1 MCKVAIIILN
11 WNGWLDTVECLES
24 LFQISYPD
32 FTVIV
37 VDNGSKDD
45 SIERI
50 RDYCSGKIQVESPFF
65 SFSPSNKPIKII
77 EYSYDISKNSFSS
90 DYSVQEYSQ
99 SLILIKNPKNSG
111 FSGGNNIGIKF
122 SLEILNPDYIL
133 LLNNDT
139 VVDPEFLDKL
149 IEVSE
154 CDKKIAVV
162 GPKVYFYEFN
172 GNNNIISLI
181 GAKINWKK
189 YPGYFHV
196 GNYSTDTED
205 TLHGF
210 KEADWISGVAMMFK
224 VNNIPIKYLNTDFFF
239 GCEDVDF
246 CIQLKRHGYKA
257 FISMESKIWHKVGMS
272 RNKRSSIRLKRMS
285 IDILTNFKLFK
296 KYHKNN
302 PCAWIPYLFD
312 MNISFLCGIKKKLIK
327 IIK

>member
-1 MCKVAIIILN
+1 MCKVVIIILN

-65 SFSPSNKPIKII
+65 IFSSSNKPIKII

-90 DYSVQEYSQ
+90 DYSVQEYLH

-122 SLEILNPDYIL
+122 SLEVLNPDYIL

-139 VVDPEFLDKL
+139 VVDPQFLDKL
-149 IEVSE
+149 IEVTE
-154 CDKKIAVV
+154 REKEIVIV
-162 GPKVYFYEFN
+162 GPKIYFYN
-172 GNNNIISLI
+172 YSGKSNLI
-181 GAKINWKK
+181 QSIGGTINWEK

-196 GNYSTDTED
+196 GKFSVDTND
-205 TLHGF
+205 TIYGSR
-210 KEADWISGVAMMFK
+210 ETDWISGCALMLRVK
-224 VNNIPIKYLNTDFFF
+224 ESPIKFLNNDFFF
-239 GCEDVDF
+239 GCEDIDL
-246 CIQLKRHGYKA
+246 CLQLKNEGYSVLIA
-257 FISMESKIWHKVGMS
+257 LESKIWHKGGIS
-272 RNKRSSIRLKRMS
+272 RKKRSSIIIKKIMFDL
-285 IDILTNFKLFK
+285 LTNIRLFK
-296 KYHKNN
+296 RYHKDSSWK
-302 PCAWIPYLFD
+302 CGPYLFGFAL
-312 MNISFLCGIKKKLIK
+312 NISRLFINK